1 MVNKQADQ
9 LLNLLLL
16 DEYKSR
22 LAIDAAVEMHCR
34 TKRNLV
40 RFMEEHALTS
50 VSRILEV
57 ELIAPLPKDIFDALD
72 NDLEEDGTWETFEDH
87 NLKYTGEDGVY
98 RNWLTPARYEEPKKP
113 FAFKEPNTPW

>member
-9 LLNLLLL
+9 ILNLLLL

-22 LAIDAAVEMHCR
+22 LAIDAAVSMHH
-34 TKRNLV
+34 TIKRNLIK
-40 RFMEEHALTS
+40 FMEEQALTR
-50 VSRILEV
+50 VSRIMDV